1 MQIEASSLEG
11 VRILA
16 PQGRLDA
23 NTAAL
28 FQERL
33 LMVLEGEPRVVLDF
47 LGISYLSSAGL
58 RALMLGGKKAQKLGG
73 WIRIARVRS
82 HVEEIFTLSGF
93 DTFFPLFSELEQAV
107 LNG

>member
-1 MQIEASSLEG
+1 MQIAVSSLQG
-11 VRILA
+11 VRVLA

-28 FQERL
+28 FQEHL
-33 LMVLEGEPRVVLDF
+33 LEVLENESCLVLDF

-73 WIRIARVRS
+73 WIRVARVRS